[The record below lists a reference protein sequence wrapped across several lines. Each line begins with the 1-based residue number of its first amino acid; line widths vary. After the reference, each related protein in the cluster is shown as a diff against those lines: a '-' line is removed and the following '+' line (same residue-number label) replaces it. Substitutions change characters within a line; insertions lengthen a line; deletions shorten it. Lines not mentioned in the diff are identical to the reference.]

1 MIEEEY
7 SLLNSHANNWKK
19 ANLTMQSLI
28 NDSKKLLTEYIKL
41 IDESSSRDKEF
52 IAKILDNDPDAMK
65 NLSAKINTYFNQL
78 IQSQDEFL
86 KSKSNNQRQINDLS
100 VNVNKVDD
108 LLERYKLASLL
119 FKNLFEALKQE
130 LEGRSNPWVDWMSEN
145 NSDSFT
151 EAKDHWAKKKKNLVE
166 NLLPRIIE
174 KVDDSY
180 VNVYLRTVDPVWKN

>member
-1 MIEEEY
+1 
-7 SLLNSHANNWKK
+7 
-19 ANLTMQSLI
+19 MQSLI